1 MDRARRRTSL
11 QADGNHR
18 STMAFYKKGMKSR
31 SLAPVVASGGGTAL
45 RLLVATLAVAA
56 AYLTGTAV
64 TDEPARSVT
73 LSSAQSIP
81 AENTLAAP
89 LARGLTVGELPDCSY
104 RVRGA
109 VDSGAVS
116 YEWTLQRYSPSAKAW
131 QDYLSSTGGFD
142 GAARTVDW
150 RVRVP
155 GNPGLYRV
163 VLDVA
168 DNRTISEKFQVN
180 C

>member
-1 MDRARRRTSL
+1 
-11 QADGNHR
+11 
-18 STMAFYKKGMKSR
+18 MAFYKKGMKSR

-56 AYLTGTAV
+56 AYFTGTAV
-64 TDEPARSVT
+64 TDEPARSVA
-73 LSSAQSIP
+73 LSSAQSVP
-81 AENTLAAP
+81 AEKRLPAP
-89 LARGLTVGELPDCSY
+89 EPGVLTVDDLADCAY
-104 RVRGA
+104 RVRTVA
-109 VDSGAVS
+109 DSGAVS
-116 YEWTLQRYSPSAKAW
+116 YTWTLQRYSPAAEAW
-131 QDYLSSTGGFD
+131 QDYLSGTGGFD

-155 GNPGLYRV
+155 GNPGLYRA

-168 DNRTISEKFQVN
+168 DNRLISEKFQVD

>member
-1 MDRARRRTSL
+1 
-11 QADGNHR
+11 
-18 STMAFYKKGMKSR
+18 MKSR

-56 AYLTGTAV
+56 AYFTGTAV
-64 TDEPARSVT
+64 TDEPARSVA
-73 LSSAQSIP
+73 LSSAQSVP
-81 AENTLAAP
+81 AEKRLPAP
-89 LARGLTVGELPDCSY
+89 EPGVLTVDDLADCAY
-104 RVRGA
+104 RVRTVA
-109 VDSGAVS
+109 DSGAVS
-116 YEWTLQRYSPSAKAW
+116 YTWTLQRYSPAAEAW
-131 QDYLSSTGGFD
+131 QDYLSGTGGFD

-155 GNPGLYRV
+155 GNPGLYRA

-168 DNRTISEKFQVN
+168 DNRLISEKFQVD